1 MAFQFVVI
9 QKMCCNVMYQLLLSI
24 MITSCLYRLH
34 YIFFSH
40 DTMTPQREPKKRKRK
55 AIFVVKFALSV
66 CVFMIVT
73 YLLSQL
79 PNHTPHPPPEIDN
92 HILEQL
98 C

>member
-1 MAFQFVVI
+1 
-9 QKMCCNVMYQLLLSI
+9 
-24 MITSCLYRLH
+24 
-34 YIFFSH
+34 
-40 DTMTPQREPKKRKRK
+40 MTPQREPKQKKRK
-55 AIFVVKFALSV
+55 AIFAVKFALSV

-73 YLLSQL
+73 YLLSQQ

>member
-1 MAFQFVVI
+1 
-9 QKMCCNVMYQLLLSI
+9 
-24 MITSCLYRLH
+24 
-34 YIFFSH
+34 
-40 DTMTPQREPKKRKRK
+40 MTPQREPKQKKRK
-55 AIFVVKFALSV
+55 AIFAVKFALSV

-79 PNHTPHPPPEIDN
+79 PNHTPHPPPDIDN